1 MHVCFEWNGI
11 AHRADL
17 TRPVDLS
24 TVLVG
29 NGEPNPSA
37 WYVDSTLP

>member
-1 MHVCFEWNGI
+1 MHCHFEWNGI

-29 NGEPNPSA
+29 NGGPNPRLGM
-37 WYVDSTLP
+37 WILPP